1 VGRDERNFHSA
12 GVEIPWL
19 EMFETCVVSCLV
31 EMADSFRPATEQARQ
46 GKRFAP
52 SSRHVSLIP
61 LIKKVGSRCHVK
73 VGGA

>member
-1 VGRDERNFHSA
+1 MGRDERNFRSA
-12 GVEIPWL
+12 GVEICL
-19 EMFETCVVSCLV
+19 KRVLSCLV

-61 LIKKVGSRCHVK
+61 LIKKVGRRCHVK